1 MTKSKPKSRDRKIA
15 IVAGIT
21 DPNTLKQ
28 IKVAMQDHAPKRR
41 IDLIPEDEF
50 EQVVRTAQHEVETEK
65 LAGIGDRIR
74 EAREALGWQQQELG
88 TRLGLLPSAVAHWE
102 AGRRIPDASS
112 IVKLCR
118 SLGVEADWLLGLDA
132 TSEPTKVKR
141 LERFLQRVRDA
152 VEEAGDK

>member
-1 MTKSKPKSRDRKIA
+1 MTKPKSKNRDRQIA
-15 IVAGIT
+15 TVAGIT
-21 DPNTLKQ
+21 DPNALKQ

-50 EQVVRTAQHEVETEK
+50 EQVVRTAQHEIETEK

-88 TRLGLLPSAVAHWE
+88 TRLGILPSAVAHWE

-118 SLGVEADWLLGLDA
+118 SLDVEADWLLGLDA
-132 TSEPTKVKR
+132 TAEPKKMKTLQR
-141 LERFLQRVRDA
+141 FLERVRKA
-152 VEEAGDK
+152 VEEAETA